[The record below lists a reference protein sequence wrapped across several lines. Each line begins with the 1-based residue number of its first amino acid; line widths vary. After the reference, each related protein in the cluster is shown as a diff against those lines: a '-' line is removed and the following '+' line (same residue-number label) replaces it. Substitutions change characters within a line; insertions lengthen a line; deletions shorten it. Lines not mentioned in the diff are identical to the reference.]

1 MLECQYCGAMMTYTE
16 SVRGQSSEHAKSTSW
31 VLLLIV
37 SALALGL
44 LVYFLMGYFTIRQP
58 DVVVITESKKP
69 ELVSKGTELAEVGAL
84 SNIPVLTKQQKSS
97 QSKESINQ
105 FLTIQSQVRG
115 KISNGGQYWIFG
127 VQNTGDKTMVR
138 PGVMVSL
145 FNAQGK
151 RVVEQGGWSA
161 QEQLEPGEKTSVLV
175 FLSEPPAGTVEQKVT
190 PLASEP
196 SQFNLK
202 EVPVKV
208 LDYTVTRKNQQFEI
222 IGDVV
227 NNHDSR
233 VKYVRV
239 IAVAYNAAGE
249 PIGTGNAYS
258 TEKHLAP
265 NQGSGFKIRVGTF
278 LTDEPDSWQFL
289 ALARE
294 D

>member
-1 MLECQYCGAMMTYTE
+1 
-16 SVRGQSSEHAKSTSW
+16 
-31 VLLLIV
+31 
-37 SALALGL
+37 
-44 LVYFLMGYFTIRQP
+44 
-58 DVVVITESKKP
+58 
-69 ELVSKGTELAEVGAL
+69 TELADVEAL
-84 SNIPVLTKQQKSS
+84 SNIPVLIKQQKSS
-97 QSKESINQ
+97 QSNKESINQ
-105 FLTIQSQVRG
+105 FLTIQSQVSG

-151 RVVEQGGWSA
+151 RVVEQGGWSYK
-161 QEQLEPGEKTSVLV
+161 EQLEPGEKTSVLV
-175 FLSEPPAGTVEQKVT
+175 YLSEPPNETIEQKIT
-190 PLASEP
+190 ALASEP
-196 SQFNLK
+196 GQFGAK
-202 EVPVKV
+202 QVQVKV
-208 LDYTVTRKNQQFEI
+208 SDYTVTSKSQQFEI
-222 IGDVV
+222 IGDVL

-249 PIGTGNAYS
+249 PIGIGNAYS

-265 NQGSGFKIRVGTF
+265 NQGSGFKISVGTF
-278 LTDEPDSWQFL
+278 LTDEPDSWQLL

>member
-16 SVRGQSSEHAKSTSW
+16 PVRGQSSQHAQSKSW

-58 DVVVITESKKP
+58 DAVVITESKKT

-84 SNIPVLTKQQKSS
+84 RNIPVLTKQQKRS

-105 FLTIQSQVRG
+105 FLSIQSQVRG
-115 KISNGGQYWIFG
+115 ETSNGGQYWIFG
-127 VQNTGDKTMVR
+127 IKNSSDKTMIR

-145 FNAQGK
+145 FKADGK
-151 RVVEQGGWSA
+151 QVVEQGGWSYK
-161 QEQLEPGEKTSVLV
+161 EQLEPGEKTAVLV
-175 FLSEPPAGTVEQKVT
+175 FLSESPAETVDQKIN

-208 LDYTVTRKNQQFEI
+208 SDYTVTSKNQQFEI
-222 IGDVV
+222 IGDVH

-249 PIGTGNAYS
+249 PIGIGNAYS

-265 NQGSGFKIRVGTF
+265 NQGSGFKISVGTF
-278 LTDEPDSWQFL
+278 LTDEPDSWQLL